1 MEICRGTVSLM
12 NDMLCTASNV
22 NELYK
27 QFDWTMKYGNQ
38 IIFRT
43 GMKPTLSVNK
53 FSVRL
58 LDWKRVHPGL
68 IVAKEGVC

>member
-1 MEICRGTVSLM
+1 
-12 NDMLCTASNV
+12 
-22 NELYK
+22 
-27 QFDWTMKYGNQ
+27 MKYGNQ